1 MLEPLLPKDLTEKDA
16 AFKTVEEL
24 HEVIDKALDEGEIKN
39 IALTGPFGSGKSS
52 VLQTLR
58 KRYKEFEYL
67 PISLATL
74 QANEDSDNK
83 AGLNIDDEQIEL
95 LNRKIE
101 YSILQQLIYR
111 EKASTVPNSRF
122 RRIIHIDDK
131 RLKVLS
137 FHGVLFF
144 VAILIAFEPSWFI
157 VSSIYQLLDFG
168 IWNIVPDILAVGYML
183 YFLFI
188 VLGYVIKS
196 YSNSKLNKLNL
207 KDGEI
212 ELKEE
217 NSIFNKH
224 LDEILYFFQVTKYN
238 VVIIEDLDRF
248 GTSKIFL
255 KLRELN
261 QLINESK
268 IVGRN
273 LVFLYAV
280 KDDIFINEER
290 TKFFDYI
297 TTVIP
302 VINPSNSKDKL
313 KVALKERGLDEN
325 EIMDGDLADMAFFI
339 QDMRILTNIAN
350 EFQQYIEKLCT
361 GNNQKLNLTKLL
373 AMIVYKNYYP
383 KDFAMLHRRE
393 GKVYSCIKAKPLFAK
408 FALNEIELKEKAL
421 EEEYQE
427 YLKVRHLKEEDLRL
441 LYLLKLKSRCTND
454 LRMFIIDGHE
464 YSLELI
470 ADNEKLF
477 DTLLSSSSIN
487 YTFTN
492 YHYNNHRTSI
502 NVNLEDINQTMNFKT
517 RMALLKKSE
526 EDFERKRSE
535 LIREKL
541 NVHKYKLSR
550 LIGYYKQG
558 NSEPYKSI
566 KLSEM
571 MDVFIRRG
579 FIDEEYYDY
588 ISFFY
593 EGMVSL
599 SDRELLLSIKR
610 DIPKEY
616 SYHIDKVENFVKELL
631 PYMFETKAILN
642 NDLLDYVSSFHK
654 DYFNLMMYILETNQ
668 APLDF
673 LAQYYLYGNAQKQVY
688 EHYIK
693 WDEVQSWINIESWS
707 NNDEKN
713 ILIEGWLKYSKKICK
728 EARTW
733 LNCHYEFLTDRFE
746 NIGKERSLDLVID
759 SEFKELNDKNPEL
772 LKRSIDSLA
781 YEINSYN
788 LCLMAN
794 YLCNDLQVKEGNL
807 NLSRIRD
814 TKYSI
819 FIEHI
824 ENNIDKAIM
833 HFSKDC
839 KDETK
844 DSLLFILN
852 SEKIKTDDKENY
864 LIGQKELLDDDSNI
878 DTDELK
884 TLAYNLFLI
893 NPTWRNVVAYYNNGN
908 KDEHI
913 LIKYIGHFSD
923 KLGKQ
928 MVAEEGNE
936 YLSLRNY
943 LLGTNKLAINAYS
956 SIIKSFWG
964 EFNGY
969 DGLRALDQDRLLL
982 LLSHNMLP
990 FSEGNTNVLKETGI
1004 YADYLIKYHNQL
1016 LENLSVSYISN
1027 SDVVYKLLSSNVFT
1041 YEEKKRI
1048 ITITPKDL
1056 LVRSDKVAN
1065 IVLNVI
1071 LYTDLKDIDEETIIK
1086 IVGSASDESSKV
1098 YIILLLINEYNYDN
1112 SKIIELLRLL
1122 GDKYADIA
1130 DKSKRPAL
1138 EKTRWNI
1145 KLAEALRYKGFVFSV
1160 KWYKNSSKENS
1171 D

>member
-1 MLEPLLPKDLTEKDA
+1 
-16 AFKTVEEL
+16 
-24 HEVIDKALDEGEIKN
+24 
-39 IALTGPFGSGKSS
+39 
-52 VLQTLR
+52 
-58 KRYKEFEYL
+58 
-67 PISLATL
+67 
-74 QANEDSDNK
+74 
-83 AGLNIDDEQIEL
+83 
-95 LNRKIE
+95 
-101 YSILQQLIYR
+101 
-111 EKASTVPNSRF
+111 
-122 RRIIHIDDK
+122 
-131 RLKVLS
+131 
-137 FHGVLFF
+137 
-144 VAILIAFEPSWFI
+144 
-157 VSSIYQLLDFG
+157 
-168 IWNIVPDILAVGYML
+168 
-183 YFLFI
+183 
-188 VLGYVIKS
+188 
-196 YSNSKLNKLNL
+196 
-207 KDGEI
+207 
-212 ELKEE
+212 
-217 NSIFNKH
+217 
-224 LDEILYFFQVTKYN
+224 
-238 VVIIEDLDRF
+238 
-248 GTSKIFL
+248 
-255 KLRELN
+255 
-261 QLINESK
+261 
-268 IVGRN
+268 
-273 LVFLYAV
+273 
-280 KDDIFINEER
+280 
-290 TKFFDYI
+290 
-297 TTVIP
+297 
-302 VINPSNSKDKL
+302 
-313 KVALKERGLDEN
+313 
-325 EIMDGDLADMAFFI
+325 
-339 QDMRILTNIAN
+339 
-350 EFQQYIEKLCT
+350 
-361 GNNQKLNLTKLL
+361 
-373 AMIVYKNYYP
+373 
-383 KDFAMLHRRE
+383 
-393 GKVYSCIKAKPLFAK
+393 
-408 FALNEIELKEKAL
+408 
-421 EEEYQE
+421 
-427 YLKVRHLKEEDLRL
+427 
-441 LYLLKLKSRCTND
+441 
-454 LRMFIIDGHE
+454 MFIIDGHE

>member
-1 MLEPLLPKDLTEKDA
+1 
-16 AFKTVEEL
+16 
-24 HEVIDKALDEGEIKN
+24 
-39 IALTGPFGSGKSS
+39 
-52 VLQTLR
+52 
-58 KRYKEFEYL
+58 
-67 PISLATL
+67 
-74 QANEDSDNK
+74 
-83 AGLNIDDEQIEL
+83 
-95 LNRKIE
+95 
-101 YSILQQLIYR
+101 
-111 EKASTVPNSRF
+111 
-122 RRIIHIDDK
+122 
-131 RLKVLS
+131 
-137 FHGVLFF
+137 
-144 VAILIAFEPSWFI
+144 
-157 VSSIYQLLDFG
+157 
-168 IWNIVPDILAVGYML
+168 
-183 YFLFI
+183 
-188 VLGYVIKS
+188 
-196 YSNSKLNKLNL
+196 
-207 KDGEI
+207 
-212 ELKEE
+212 
-217 NSIFNKH
+217 
-224 LDEILYFFQVTKYN
+224 
-238 VVIIEDLDRF
+238 
-248 GTSKIFL
+248 
-255 KLRELN
+255 
-261 QLINESK
+261 
-268 IVGRN
+268 
-273 LVFLYAV
+273 
-280 KDDIFINEER
+280 
-290 TKFFDYI
+290 
-297 TTVIP
+297 
-302 VINPSNSKDKL
+302 
-313 KVALKERGLDEN
+313 
-325 EIMDGDLADMAFFI
+325 
-339 QDMRILTNIAN
+339 
-350 EFQQYIEKLCT
+350 
-361 GNNQKLNLTKLL
+361 
-373 AMIVYKNYYP
+373 
-383 KDFAMLHRRE
+383 
-393 GKVYSCIKAKPLFAK
+393 
-408 FALNEIELKEKAL
+408 
-421 EEEYQE
+421 
-427 YLKVRHLKEEDLRL
+427 
-441 LYLLKLKSRCTND
+441 
-454 LRMFIIDGHE
+454 
-464 YSLELI
+464 
-470 ADNEKLF
+470 
-477 DTLLSSSSIN
+477 
-487 YTFTN
+487 
-492 YHYNNHRTSI
+492 
-502 NVNLEDINQTMNFKT
+502 
-517 RMALLKKSE
+517 
-526 EDFERKRSE
+526 
-535 LIREKL
+535 
-541 NVHKYKLSR
+541 
-550 LIGYYKQG
+550 
-558 NSEPYKSI
+558 
-566 KLSEM
+566 
-571 MDVFIRRG
+571 
-579 FIDEEYYDY
+579 
-588 ISFFY
+588 
-593 EGMVSL
+593 
-599 SDRELLLSIKR
+599 
-610 DIPKEY
+610 
-616 SYHIDKVENFVKELL
+616 
-631 PYMFETKAILN
+631 
-642 NDLLDYVSSFHK
+642 
-654 DYFNLMMYILETNQ
+654 MYILETNQ

>member
-1 MLEPLLPKDLTEKDA
+1 MFL
-16 AFKTVEEL
+16 
-24 HEVIDKALDEGEIKN
+24 VI
-39 IALTGPFGSGKSS
+39 
-52 VLQTLR
+52 
-58 KRYKEFEYL
+58 
-67 PISLATL
+67 
-74 QANEDSDNK
+74 
-83 AGLNIDDEQIEL
+83 
-95 LNRKIE
+95 
-101 YSILQQLIYR
+101 
-111 EKASTVPNSRF
+111 
-122 RRIIHIDDK
+122 
-131 RLKVLS
+131 
-137 FHGVLFF
+137 
-144 VAILIAFEPSWFI
+144 
-157 VSSIYQLLDFG
+157 
-168 IWNIVPDILAVGYML
+168 
-183 YFLFI
+183 
-188 VLGYVIKS
+188 LGYYEV
-196 YSNSKLNKLNL
+196 LN
-207 KDGEI
+207 
-212 ELKEE
+212 
-217 NSIFNKH
+217 
-224 LDEILYFFQVTKYN
+224 T
-238 VVIIEDLDRF
+238 
-248 GTSKIFL
+248 
-255 KLRELN
+255 
-261 QLINESK
+261 
-268 IVGRN
+268 
-273 LVFLYAV
+273 
-280 KDDIFINEER
+280 
-290 TKFFDYI
+290 
-297 TTVIP
+297 
-302 VINPSNSKDKL
+302 
-313 KVALKERGLDEN
+313 
-325 EIMDGDLADMAFFI
+325 
-339 QDMRILTNIAN
+339 
-350 EFQQYIEKLCT
+350 
-361 GNNQKLNLTKLL
+361 
-373 AMIVYKNYYP
+373 
-383 KDFAMLHRRE
+383 
-393 GKVYSCIKAKPLFAK
+393 
-408 FALNEIELKEKAL
+408 
-421 EEEYQE
+421 
-427 YLKVRHLKEEDLRL
+427 
-441 LYLLKLKSRCTND
+441 
-454 LRMFIIDGHE
+454 
-464 YSLELI
+464 I